1 MILLWIYC
9 LLSCF
14 CIVSFM
20 TFLKWFFLT
29 SGDAEESSLNP
40 FFSAIERSSFKCLS
54 TYQRKS
60 INQTIISHV
69 NLKYLQQHYPFY
81 CIQRHNWW
89 DTANS
94 FPQTYILYRIYQSFP
109 IKINVIWYSNKQK
122 SIMKCKRGVWFFYE
136 WFLYLCTEQR
146 TWGWTLFDSLCG
158 KKFVKKT
165 DKDFSIWKD
174 VQKRNVCSFF
184 KEDVCLE
191 DVAQPLPGLLL
202 FVLNDISNLVFRQE
216 IAHFCVVLVCLRCL
230 MLFLIFC
237 DFLWFF
243 SYFLLLAA
251 RNTLLSSL
259 PFLFFCV
266 CF

>member
-1 MILLWIYC
+1 MRYCKLIPTNLHPLSYLSKFSYKNKRNMILKQTKNRLWNVKGEYD
-9 LLSCF
+9 
-14 CIVSFM
+14 
-20 TFLKWFFLT
+20 FFLWM
-29 SGDAEESSLNP
+29 
-40 FFSAIERSSFKCLS
+40 
-54 TYQRKS
+54 
-60 INQTIISHV
+60 V
-69 NLKYLQQHYPFY
+69 
-81 CIQRHNWW
+81 
-89 DTANS
+89 
-94 FPQTYILYRIYQSFP
+94 
-109 IKINVIWYSNKQK
+109 
-122 SIMKCKRGVWFFYE
+122 
-136 WFLYLCTEQR
+136 LYLCTEQR

-230 MLFLIFC
+230 MLFSIFR